1 MKTSL
6 TVPIAIV
13 VGGIIVAG
21 AVYLSIQK
29 VPTTDTGNDTPS
41 LLRPVDATDHILG
54 NPAAKVLI
62 VEYSDFDCDFCKTYH
77 ETLHQIIAA
86 AGANGQVAWVLR
98 EFPLIEIHPNALP
111 SARAAECVAETAGN
125 DAFWKFTDILFQN
138 QPVDPIRFGEY
149 AKAAGI
155 SGDAFATCY
164 ANAATTVEAGILAG
178 RQNALA
184 MGAEGTPYSIIL
196 TAGKAPVLLKGAY
209 PYDAVKQLIDQALTP
224 Q

>member
-77 ETLHQIIAA
+77 ETLHQIIADLQA
-86 AGANGQVAWVLR
+86 
-98 EFPLIEIHPNALP
+98 
-111 SARAAECVAETAGN
+111 SA
-125 DAFWKFTDILFQN
+125 
-138 QPVDPIRFGEY
+138 
-149 AKAAGI
+149 
-155 SGDAFATCY
+155 SGDTVPAADV
-164 ANAATTVEAGILAG
+164 NAAIVAIQEAIDDLKTT
-178 RQNALA
+178 
-184 MGAEGTPYSIIL
+184 
-196 TAGKAPVLLKGAY
+196 
-209 PYDAVKQLIDQALTP
+209 DAA
-224 Q
+224 